1 MFGFVWI
8 CLGFD
13 KKVLK
18 WPFHV
23 THCEWFVP
31 SFETA
36 KNWGSAGPL
45 QQVLQWTWKRPEISR
60 DGAALIML
68 LMQFFI
74 QCHWFFLFS
83 SFRIPHQYLH
93 QSIKRLFERKT
104 HWPSRVMI
112 NSMLEYT
119 CLQGLLLARWM
130 GQRNPA
136 PVENGDL
143 SHYRLEKLQAGAG
156 SRNHPQYD
164 PLFCW
169 CVFSPFCKHTSDGFG
184 RRSQRRAQS
193 DCRQETEGFSP
204 FPFSWC
210 CGKMLITDWEDG
222 IKQKQFLHH
231 Q

>member
-1 MFGFVWI
+1 MFGCVWI
-8 CLGFD
+8 CLGFN

-18 WPFHV
+18 WPFHA

-31 SFETA
+31 SFEAA

-60 DGAALIML
+60 DGAALIVL

-74 QCHWFFLFS
+74 QCHWF
-83 SFRIPHQYLH
+83 
-93 QSIKRLFERKT
+93 
-104 HWPSRVMI
+104 
-112 NSMLEYT
+112 
-119 CLQGLLLARWM
+119 
-130 GQRNPA
+130 A

-143 SHYRLEKLQAGAG
+143 SPYRLEKLQAGAG
-156 SRNHPQYD
+156 VWSTVS
-164 PLFCW
+164 LMCF
-169 CVFSPFCKHTSDGFG
+169 FPFCKHTSDGFG